1 MARRKRQ
8 AKADPTA
15 CVIYAR
21 FSSERQRDESI
32 EDQVR
37 VCSDWA
43 AGHGLTVVAT
53 YEDRAVS
60 GTSDERPEFL
70 RMIADARSGNFGTVL
85 VYKLDRFARDRFD
98 AAIVPSRGRS
108 SPAWSSGSRKG
119 ASDGEGIG
127 AKRNRLCEG
136 TS

>member
-1 MARRKRQ
+1 MPRRKSR
-8 AKADPTA
+8 APEPDRGA

-43 AGHGLTVVAT
+43 EGHGLSVVAT
-53 YEDRAVS
+53 YEDRALS
-60 GTSDERPEFL
+60 GTSDDRPRF
-70 RMIADARSGNFGTVL
+70 RQMIEDARSGNFGTVL

-98 AAIVPSRGRS
+98 AA
-108 SPAWSSGSRKG
+108 AYRKRLAECG
-119 ASDGEGIG
+119 VTLQSAMESIPNGPEGVI
-127 AKRNRLCEG
+127 L
-136 TS
+136 